1 VSGARVLVVGSGG
14 REHAL
19 AWALARSARVGEVLL
34 GPGNAGTAGLG
45 PQLALP
51 ASPATRSE
59 IDAVVAAALRERI
72 DLVVVGP
79 EVPLAAGLVDALAE
93 RGVAAYGPTRAA
105 AELEASK
112 AHAKAFM
119 RRHGIPTAASTIAD
133 RRATAHEAVAALS
146 AEDPAGRVVV
156 KASGLAAGKGVTVAE
171 GEAAGR
177 RAVDAAFDGGER
189 EVVVE
194 AFLEGDEVSLLL
206 VCDGRDARPLPLV
219 EDHKAAL
226 DGDAGPM
233 TGGMGTVAPVDLLG
247 PGGLDEV
254 MGRIVAPTLAG
265 LRDEGRPFVG
275 TLFLGLMRTAAGP
288 QLLEYNVRFGD
299 PETQALVPLLASDAF
314 ELLDGAARGDLA
326 GVDLRW
332 RPGAAACVV
341 MAASGYPGTP
351 RTGVPIELPDDL
363 GPDVVVFH
371 AGTARDGHGR
381 LVSAGG
387 RVLGVTATGSDV
399 AAAVDRAYA
408 AVARIGFPGAHL
420 RHDIGRRRAA
430 ATRTPPGGG
439 W

>member
-1 VSGARVLVVGSGG
+1 VSGARVLVVGGGG

-19 AWALARSARVGEVLL
+19 AWALARSARVAEVLL
-34 GPGNAGTAGLG
+34 APGNAGTVGLG
-45 PQLALP
+45 PHLALP
-51 ASPATRSE
+51 AAPATPADL
-59 IDAVVAAALRERI
+59 DAVVAAALRERV

-79 EVPLAAGLVDALAE
+79 EVPLAAGLVDALAAH
-93 RGVAAYGPTRAA
+93 GVAAYGPTRAA

-119 RRHGIPTAASTIAD
+119 RRYGIPTAGAVVAD
-133 RRATAHEAVAALS
+133 RRAPAHEAVAAL
-146 AEDPAGRVVV
+146 AAADPAGRVVV
-156 KASGLAAGKGVTVAE
+156 KASGLAAGKGVTIAE

-206 VCDGRDARPLPLV
+206 VCDGRTAVPLPLV
-219 EDHKAAL
+219 EDHKAAF

-233 TGGMGTVAPVDLLG
+233 TGGMGTVAPAELLG
-247 PGGLDEV
+247 PGGVDEV
-254 MGRIVAPTLAG
+254 MARIVAPTLAG

-299 PETQALVPLLASDAF
+299 PETQALVPLLDSDAF
-314 ELLDGAARGDLA
+314 TLLDAAARGELA
-326 GVDLRW
+326 GVDVRW
-332 RPGAAACVV
+332 RAGASACVV
-341 MAASGYPGTP
+341 MAAAGYPGSPRLGTP
-351 RTGVPIELPDDL
+351 IHLPADL
-363 GPDVVVFH
+363 GPEVVVFH
-371 AGTARDGHGR
+371 AGTARDGAGR
-381 LVSAGG
+381 LVAAGG
-387 RVLGVTATGSDV
+387 RVLGVTATGADV

-408 AVARIGFPGAHL
+408 AVERIDFPGAHV
-420 RHDIGRRRAA
+420 RRDVGRRR
-430 ATRTPPGGG
+430 RSR